1 MNSDLKEIK
10 KALKAKLDESEEML
24 ADETHTPALMIGIIV
39 NLQSMIQETIDYIEE
54 ITYE

>member
-24 ADETHTPALMIGIIV
+24 ADKTYTPALMIGIIV
-39 NLQSMIQETIDYIEE
+39 NLQSVIQETIDYIDE
-54 ITYE
+54 IIYE